1 MGNAASTSLEE
12 TEVPKIDEL
21 LGYDEYLKPHEK
33 EIRRRYGCF
42 KQQLDM
48 IDKNENGIIEF
59 SASYKTYGYHVD
71 AHNNLNWLEW
81 APNAKNVYLRGDFS
95 MISAITL

>member
-1 MGNAASTSLEE
+1 MGNASTTNPED

-21 LGYDEYLKPHEK
+21 FGYDPYLKSHEK

-42 KQQLDM
+42 KQQLDN
-48 IDKNENGIIEF
+48 IDKNENGIMEF

-71 AHNNLNWLEW
+71 AENNLSWLEW
-81 APNAKNVYLRGDFS
+81 APSAKNVYLRGEFS
-95 MISAITL
+95 KKIFFFF